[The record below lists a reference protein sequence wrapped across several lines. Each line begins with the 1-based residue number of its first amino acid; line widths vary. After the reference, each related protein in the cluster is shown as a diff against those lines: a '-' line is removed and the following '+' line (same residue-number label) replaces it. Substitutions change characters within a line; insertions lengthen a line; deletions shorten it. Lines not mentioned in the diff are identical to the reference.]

1 MDILKI
7 VGTIAIAALVFSF
20 LQKNFNFDFLNQIT
34 AFFTNIFFPSKQESF
49 TVEIL
54 SKNFNLNSNNIEL
67 TLNGKIT
74 TFSINRASFKVLSE
88 KSKLKI
94 SFNGNIEKKDSS
106 LKIGGIASKILIDDN
121 YEISNVEFS
130 TFEISLN
137 VYGEIEKIVIS
148 SSEKV
153 EIFVDSAQVKI
164 KRQDKTLEFN
174 VLNDKIVLKNV
185 LSLEYSNETFSIHS
199 SGIESS
205 FIKL

>member
-20 LQKNFNFDFLNQIT
+20 LQKNFNLDFLNQIT
-34 AFFTNIFFPSKQESF
+34 AFFTKMFFPSKQESF
-49 TVEIL
+49 TVEIFT
-54 SKNFNLNSNNIEL
+54 KNFNLNSNNIEL
-67 TLNGKIT
+67 ILDGKIT
-74 TFSINRASFKVLSE
+74 TFSINKASFRVLNE

-106 LKIGGIASKILIDDN
+106 LKISGIASKILIDDN
-121 YEISNVEFS
+121 YEISNAEF
-130 TFEISLN
+130 SLN
-137 VYGEIEKIVIS
+137 VYGEIEKMVIS

-153 EIFVDSAQVKI
+153 EISVDSAQLKI
-164 KRQDKTLEFN
+164 KKQDKTFEFN

-185 LSLEYSNETFSIHS
+185 LSLEYSNETFSVYS

-205 FIKL
+205 FFKL

>member
-49 TVEIL
+49 NVEIF

-106 LKIGGIASKILIDDN
+106 LKISGIASKILIDDN

-130 TFEISLN
+130 LN

-148 SSEKV
+148 SSEKI

-174 VLNDKIVLKNV
+174 VLNDKIVFKNV

-199 SGIESS
+199 SIFESS

>member
-1 MDILKI
+1 MFFMDILKI
-7 VGTIAIAALVFSF
+7 VGIIAMAALVFSF

-49 TVEIL
+49 TVEIS

-74 TFSINRASFKVLSE
+74 TFSINRVSFKVLSE

-106 LKIGGIASKILIDDN
+106 LKISGIASKILIDDN

-130 TFEISLN
+130 LN

-148 SSEKV
+148 SSEKI
-153 EIFVDSAQVKI
+153 EIFVGSAQVKI

-174 VLNDKIVLKNV
+174 VLNDKIVFKNV
-185 LSLEYSNETFSIHS
+185 LSLEYSNETFSVHS
-199 SGIESS
+199 SIFESS

>member
-34 AFFTNIFFPSKQESF
+34 AFFANIFFPSKQESF
-49 TVEIL
+49 NVEIF

-106 LKIGGIASKILIDDN
+106 LKISGVASKILIDDN

-130 TFEISLN
+130 LN

-148 SSEKV
+148 SSEKI
-153 EIFVDSAQVKI
+153 EIFVGSAQVKI

-174 VLNDKIVLKNV
+174 VLNDKIVFKNV

-199 SGIESS
+199 SIFESS

>member
-7 VGTIAIAALVFSF
+7 VGIIAIAALVFSF

-34 AFFTNIFFPSKQESF
+34 AFFTSIFSPSKQESF
-49 TVEIL
+49 TVEMF

-67 TLNGKIT
+67 VLNGKIV
-74 TFSINRASFKVLSE
+74 TFSINKASFKVLNE

-94 SFNGNIEKKDSS
+94 SFNGNVEKKDSS
-106 LKIGGIASKILIDDN
+106 LKISGIASKILIDDN

-130 TFEISLN
+130 LN
-137 VYGEIEKIVIS
+137 AYGEIEKIVIT
-148 SSEKV
+148 SSEKA
-153 EIFVDSAQVKI
+153 EISVDNAQIKI

-185 LSLEYSNETFSIHS
+185 LSLEYSNETFSIYS

>member
-7 VGTIAIAALVFSF
+7 IGVIAILALAFYF
-20 LQKNFNFDFLNQIT
+20 FQKGFNFDFLNQIT
-34 AFFTNIFFPSKQESF
+34 SFFTKVFFPPKQESF
-49 TVEIL
+49 SVEIL
-54 SKNFNLNSNNIEL
+54 SNNFNLNSNNIEL
-67 TLNGKIT
+67 ILYGKIT
-74 TFSINRASFKVLSE
+74 TFSINKAGFKVMNE
-88 KSKLKI
+88 KTKLKI

-106 LKIGGIASKILIDDN
+106 LKISGIASKILIDDN

-130 TFEISLN
+130 LN
-137 VYGEIEKIVIS
+137 AYGEIEKIVIS

-199 SGIESS
+199 SIFESS